1 MYAILKKP
9 IIFTFESLEK
19 IQDSNKSRKDLIK
32 ELDKRIG
39 DLAIKDP
46 DMYKKLI
53 FITAATLVDSSMIVK
68 ATTIDEAGAKLY
80 GMAQSIGYWVI
91 LVMLCVDLLRNCRNG
106 KDAITNV
113 IVRYILIASALFGGK
128 WVIDIIKGMF

>member
-1 MYAILKKP
+1 MI
-9 IIFTFESLEK
+9 
-19 IQDSNKSRKDLIK
+19 
-32 ELDKRIG
+32 KRIDKKIG
-39 DLAIKDP
+39 EIANNDP
-46 DMYKKLI
+46 DLYKKLI
-53 FITAATLVDSSMIVK
+53 FITATTLIDSSMVVK

-91 LVMLCVDLLRNCRNG
+91 LVMLCVDLLKNSRNG

>member
-9 IIFTFESLEK
+9 IIFTFESLER
-19 IQDSNKSRKDLIK
+19 IQDNNKSRRELFK
-32 ELDKRIG
+32 ELDKKIG
-39 DLAIKDP
+39 DLASKDP
-46 DMYKKLI
+46 KLYKKLI
-53 FITAATLVDSSMIVK
+53 FITATTLIDSSMIVK
-68 ATTIDEAGAKLY
+68 ATTIDEAGSKLY
-80 GMAQSIGYWVI
+80 GMAQSVGYWVI
-91 LVMLCVDLLRNCRNG
+91 LVMLCVDLLKNSRNG

>member
-19 IQDSNKSRKDLIK
+19 IQDSNTERKKLIK
-32 ELDKRIG
+32 RIDKKIG
-39 DLAIKDP
+39 EIANNDP
-46 DMYKKLI
+46 DLYKKLI
-53 FITAATLVDSSMIVK
+53 FITATTLIDSSMVVK

-91 LVMLCVDLLRNCRNG
+91 LVMLCVDLLKNSRNG